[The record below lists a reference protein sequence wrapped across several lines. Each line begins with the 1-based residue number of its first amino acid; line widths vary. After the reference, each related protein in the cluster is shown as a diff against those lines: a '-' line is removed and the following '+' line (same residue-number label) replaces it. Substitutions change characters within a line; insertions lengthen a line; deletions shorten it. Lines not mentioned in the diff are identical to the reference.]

1 MNVEIDLQPCQI
13 VCLENGSDRLYA
25 EVIQVVRSR
34 QVAWVRP
41 LVLVKAC
48 PTSTDEAFQVA
59 CDLRQGSD
67 LLWPIG
73 GFRLA
78 LDVEVIPLFAEMNAS
93 PVENAAS
100 SPASKQ
106 LRTFIEQLWQ
116 ARHQT
121 SS

>member
-67 LLWPIG
+67 LLWYNWRVSS
-73 GFRLA
+73 GFRCGGY
-78 LDVEVIPLFAEMNAS
+78 S
-93 PVENAAS
+93 PIRRDECSACRECGFFS
-100 SPASKQ
+100 G
-106 LRTFIEQLWQ
+106 F
-116 ARHQT
+116 
-121 SS
+121 